1 MIINRL
7 NLLNFGKFKD
17 KEIDFSNGINLIYG
31 HNEAGKSTMHK
42 FIEGML
48 YGFHISNGNAENN
61 WLGDME
67 KFNPWTE
74 ESYNGELFYSQNGEK
89 VKIYRDF
96 YSNDVKITDA
106 SGTHDL
112 GERFKYSKKH
122 QVIEPGK
129 TIFGINRRMFANTFS
144 INQLGSKTDE
154 NLVGDVKEKIE
165 NLAKSKDESLKI
177 KHVFDDLE
185 EMKEKMGNPEDPSS
199 KAGRILK
206 KLESL
211 EEEMALREEADGKT
225 SRKLM
230 LVDAYR
236 KQLIK
241 KQKDYD
247 NIENI
252 IGELDTENIKE
263 SYGTAC
269 ELSDE
274 IEALNGEIGSNEI
287 HDINIEDYER
297 LIRLF
302 MKSEQYETREKE
314 LAARVKALERTAKT
328 LKEGLIIGNESV
340 DFEKMNSSY
349 EILQSNKGIEGRLEK
364 KINAINEEIDV
375 FENNRFGATIESYEK
390 YYANQK
396 KIKYYKGILESDI
409 IAVLKNKIKK
419 EKSGAVTNTVFSL
432 ILGGLIAVG
441 SHIAA
446 RYFYNDLFYIALV
459 LLVVPA
465 FNCRDIFRSRR
476 IIKAVKS
483 EIGKIEK
490 GNAEKLEEQKRL
502 EDENRSILEETD
514 CTSLNDL
521 KAKYNIATSEIGNI
535 TEKKSTLET
544 LEEEHSY
551 IKRKNDNLQSQL
563 VERVGIFGYNELSSG
578 IFGEIRRRIE
588 ESREKSGNLKVANQE
603 LESVGAELETVT
615 KNRKDNDEVIAGVLE
630 RNGVESVEELKH
642 QIMEQRYIQDKVL
655 LRKAKMESLRNIL
668 GKYTLEEMKTK
679 IDKLELLFSN
689 SEYGSK
695 EEILEAHRNDL
706 KEIKD
711 LEDKVKN
718 LVENISLKQKGHRK
732 LSEIAE
738 EMDCYKRQMKELE
751 EELEIINKTQSV
763 IEKASQNIQEEFL
776 PKFIRKINHYFSLIT
791 DRKYNEIRLDE
802 HLNLSVVD
810 PSSNL
815 EVFIESLSA
824 GTVDQIYLSLRFA
837 LVDIISRDDDSP
849 VILDDCFTQYDY
861 KRLASAVDI
870 MGNMGKERQILLFSC
885 QSREK
890 DIFDAKG
897 IPYNYIEI

>member
-17 KEIDFSNGINLIYG
+17 REIEFSNGINLIYG
-31 HNEAGKSTMHK
+31 YNEAGKSTMHK

-48 YGFHISNGNAENN
+48 YGFHTNNGRAENN

-74 ESYNGELFYSQNGEK
+74 ESYDGELVYSQNGEK

-96 YSNDVKITDA
+96 YSNDVKITDS
-106 SGTHDL
+106 SGIHDL

-129 TIFGINRRMFANTFS
+129 TIFGINRRMFSNTFS
-144 INQLGSKTDE
+144 INQLGSRTDD
-154 NLVGDVKEKIE
+154 NLVADVKEKIE

-177 KHVFDDLE
+177 KHVFDNLE
-185 EMKEKMGNPEDPSS
+185 NMKQRMGSS
-199 KAGRILK
+199 DDQSTRSGKILS
-206 KLESL
+206 KLASL

-230 LVDAYR
+230 LVDAYK
-236 KQLIK
+236 KQLRK
-241 KQKDYD
+241 RQSDYD

-252 IGELDTENIKE
+252 VGELNTENIKE
-263 SYGTAC
+263 SYKTAMK
-269 ELSDE
+269 LSDE
-274 IEALNGEIGSNEI
+274 IEALNAEIGSNEI

-302 MKSEQYETREKE
+302 MKSEQLENREKE
-314 LAARVKALERTAKT
+314 LSIRLKALESSVNT
-328 LKEGLIIGNESV
+328 LKEGLIIGNEAV
-340 DFEKMNSSY
+340 DFEKMNSNY
-349 EILQSNKGIEGRLEK
+349 EILQSNKSIEERLES
-364 KINAINEEIDV
+364 KINGINEEIDV
-375 FENNRFGATIESYEK
+375 FENNKFGKTIESYDK
-390 YYANQK
+390 YYVNQK

-409 IAVLKNKIKK
+409 ISVLKSKIKK
-419 EKSGAVTNTVFSL
+419 ERRGSVTNSIFSL
-432 ILGGLIAVG
+432 VLGGLIVLGA
-441 SHIAA
+441 HTAA
-446 RYFYNDLFYIALV
+446 RYFYNDLYYIALV

-465 FNCRDIFRSRR
+465 FTYKDTFRSRR

-490 GNAEKLEEQKRL
+490 ENAEKLEEQKSL

-521 KAKYNIATSEIGNI
+521 KAKYNIASSEIGNI
-535 TEKKSTLET
+535 TEKKNTLET
-544 LEEEHSY
+544 LEEEYTY
-551 IKRKNDNLQSQL
+551 IKRKNDDLESQL
-563 VERVGIFGYNELSSG
+563 VERVGIFGYGELNTS
-578 IFGEIRRRIE
+578 IFDEIRRRME
-588 ESREKSGNLKVANQE
+588 ESREKSGKLKTVNQE
-603 LESVGAELETVT
+603 IESLNSELKSVSVDKKE
-615 KNRKDNDEVIAGVLE
+615 NEEVVSGVLE

-642 QIMEQRYIQDKVL
+642 QIKEQRNIQDKVL
-655 LRKAKMESLRNIL
+655 LRKAKLETLKNIL
-668 GKYTLEEMKTK
+668 GKYTLEEIKTK
-679 IDKLELLFSN
+679 IEKLDILFSN

-695 EEILEAHRNDL
+695 EEILKAHRKNEEDIR
-706 KEIKD
+706 E

-718 LVENISLKQKGHRK
+718 LVENISIKQKSHRK
-732 LSEIAE
+732 LSEITE
-738 EMDCYKRQMKELE
+738 EMECYKRQKEELDSELE
-751 EELEIINKTQSV
+751 VIHKTQSI
-763 IEKASQNIQEEFL
+763 IETASQNIQEEFL
-776 PKFIRKINHYFSLIT
+776 PKFVRKINHYFSLIT

-810 PSSNL
+810 PTSNM

-861 KRLASAVDI
+861 KRLESAVDI

-885 QSREK
+885 QMREK
-890 DIFDAKG
+890 DIFDDKG

>member
-17 KEIDFSNGINLIYG
+17 KEIEFSNGINLIYG

-48 YGFHISNGNAENN
+48 YGFHTSNGKAENN

-74 ESYNGELFYSQNGEK
+74 ECYNGELFYSQNGEN

-96 YSNDVKITDA
+96 YSNDVKITDE

-177 KHVFDDLE
+177 KHVFEDLE
-185 EMKEKMGNPEDPSS
+185 EMKEKLGSSEDPAS
-199 KAGRILK
+199 KAGKIIR
-206 KLESL
+206 KLRSL

-252 IGELDTENIKE
+252 VGELDAENIKE
-263 SYGTAC
+263 AYEKAWK
-269 ELSDE
+269 LSEE
-274 IEALNGEIGSNEI
+274 IEALNVEIGSNEI

-314 LAARVKALERTAKT
+314 LAARVKALGSTVKT
-328 LKEGLIIGNESV
+328 LKEGLIVGNESV

-349 EILQSNKGIEGRLEK
+349 EILQSNKGIEERLEK
-364 KINAINEEIDV
+364 KINAINEEIDE
-375 FENNRFGATIESYEK
+375 FESNRFGATIESYDK

-419 EKSGAVTNTVFSL
+419 EKSGIVTNTIFSL
-432 ILGGLIAVG
+432 LLAGLIAVG
-441 SHIAA
+441 AHTAA
-446 RYFYNDLFYIALV
+446 RYFYNDLYYITLV
-459 LLVVPA
+459 ILAVPL
-465 FNCRDIFRSRR
+465 FTYKDTFRSRR

-483 EIGKIEK
+483 EIEKIEK
-490 GNAEKLEEQKRL
+490 GNAEKLEEQKSL
-502 EDENRSILEETD
+502 EDENRGILQETD

-535 TEKKSTLET
+535 TEKKNTLET

-551 IKRKNDNLQSQL
+551 IKRKNDSLQNQL
-563 VERVGIFGYNELSSG
+563 MERVGIFGYNELSAG
-578 IFGEIRRRIE
+578 IFDEIRRRIE
-588 ESREKSGNLKVANQE
+588 ESREKSGKLKVANQE
-603 LESVGAELETVT
+603 LESVGAELESVT
-615 KNRKDNDEVIAGVLE
+615 KDRKDNDEVIAGVLE

-655 LRKAKMESLRNIL
+655 LRKSKMETLRNIL
-668 GKYTLEEMKTK
+668 GKYTLEEMKNK

-689 SEYGSK
+689 SEYRSK
-695 EEILEAHRNDL
+695 EEILEAHKNNL
-706 KEIKD
+706 EEIRD

-732 LSEIAE
+732 LSEISE
-738 EMDCYKRQMKELE
+738 EMEYYKRQMKELE
-751 EELEIINKTQSV
+751 GELEIINKTQSV

-776 PKFIRKINHYFSLIT
+776 PKFVRKINHYFSLIT

-802 HLNLSVVD
+802 QLNLSVVD

-861 KRLASAVDI
+861 KRLASAADI